1 MRVMGLRF
9 NLSLRVLKLAV
20 LAGAPVLFLLGLC
33 AADSYAQTGELAA
46 KLTKI
51 RAEVLS
57 TEKVIAEL
65 KGEFSKLKKDER
77 KLEDEMKRLADEEQ
91 QLLERSTAVVRQ
103 KEKLSLDLRA
113 AEQRVAEQQRLISER
128 LKVLYM
134 NTSVNDRSMVFRAA
148 QSGELERIA
157 VYAGALRRSDQA
169 RFEKVETAVKELL
182 DTRRSLERTLEEGKS
197 VQDKLR
203 FNRASLEEKKSKLQ
217 VVLQQI
223 QERQQAAKRSLE
235 TLTVEASK
243 LEELMRAIM
252 SAETPQVVTPN
263 EEIAPTPDKPSD
275 SGDDVE
281 LVSTPRPIQRAVN
294 VMHPGGLFAL
304 TAKVAYPVTGAII
317 QKFGKTKVTSFADM
331 IFSKGLEYKTAEGSQ
346 VRAVLGGRVAFAGEM
361 PGYDTVVII
370 DHGERSYSLYG
381 RLGKSLVKQGDL
393 VNRRDVVGLTA
404 QADSKGR
411 NFYFET
417 RKNGSPVDPVSVL
430 GRAE

>member
-1 MRVMGLRF
+1 MSPV
-9 NLSLRVLKLAV
+9 SLKYCVYALLI
-20 LAGAPVLFLLGLC
+20 VLFLSGALAPFC
-33 AADSYAQTGELAA
+33 EAQTGELAA

-51 RAEVLS
+51 RAEVVS
-57 TEKVIAEL
+57 TEKIIADL
-65 KGEFSKLKKDER
+65 KAEFSKLKKDER

-91 QLLERSTAVVRQ
+91 QLLERSTAVARQ
-103 KEKLSLDLRA
+103 KEKLALDLRA
-113 AEQRVAEQQRLISER
+113 AEQRVSEQQRLISER

-134 NTSVNDRSMVFRAA
+134 NASVSDRSIVFRAA
-148 QSGELERIA
+148 QSGQLERIA
-157 VYAGALRRSDQA
+157 VYASALRRSDQA
-169 RFEKVETAVKELL
+169 RFDTVEKAVEELL
-182 DTRRSLERTLEEGKS
+182 ETRRTLERTLEEGKS
-197 VQDKLR
+197 VQERLR
-203 FNRASLEEKKSKLQ
+203 VNRTSLEEKKSKLQ
-217 VVLQQI
+217 LVLQQI

-235 TLTVEASK
+235 TLTVEAAK

-252 SAETPQVVTPN
+252 SAETPQVVAPK
-263 EEIAPTPDKPSD
+263 EQVEPTPEEPKD
-275 SGDDVE
+275 SQGDVE
-281 LVSTPRPIQRAVN
+281 LVVTPKSIQRAAD

-304 TAKVAYPVTGAII
+304 TAKISYPVTGEIV

-393 VNRRDVVGLTA
+393 VNRRDVVGVTA

-417 RKNGSPVDPVSVL
+417 RKNGAPVDPVSVL
-430 GRAE
+430 GRAG

>member
-1 MRVMGLRF
+1 MSPV
-9 NLSLRVLKLAV
+9 SLKNCVYALLI
-20 LAGAPVLFLLGLC
+20 VLFLSGALAPFC
-33 AADSYAQTGELAA
+33 EAQTGELAA

-51 RAEVLS
+51 RAEVVS
-57 TEKVIAEL
+57 TEKIIADL
-65 KGEFSKLKKDER
+65 KAEFSKLKKDER
-77 KLEDEMKRLADEEQ
+77 KLEDEMKRLANEEQ
-91 QLLERSTAVVRQ
+91 QLLERSTAVARQ
-103 KEKLSLDLRA
+103 KDKLALDLRA
-113 AEQRVAEQQRLISER
+113 AEQRVSEQQRLISER

-134 NTSVNDRSMVFRAA
+134 NASVSDRSMVFRAA
-148 QSGELERIA
+148 QSGQLERIA
-157 VYAGALRRSDQA
+157 VYASALRRSDQA
-169 RFEKVETAVKELL
+169 RFDTVEKAVEELL
-182 DTRRSLERTLEEGKS
+182 ETRRTLERTLEEGKS
-197 VQDKLR
+197 VQERLR
-203 FNRASLEEKKSKLQ
+203 VNRTSLDEKKSKLQ
-217 VVLQQI
+217 LVLQQI

-235 TLTVEASK
+235 TLTVEAAK

-252 SAETPQVVTPN
+252 SAETPQVVAPK
-263 EEIAPTPDKPSD
+263 EQVEPTPEEPKD
-275 SGDDVE
+275 SRGDVE
-281 LVSTPRPIQRAVN
+281 LVVTPKSIQRAAD

-304 TAKVAYPVTGAII
+304 TAKISYPVTGEIV

-393 VNRRDVVGLTA
+393 VNRRDVVGVTA

-417 RKNGSPVDPVSVL
+417 RKNGAPVDPVSVL
-430 GRAE
+430 GRAG